1 MSEDE
6 RKFLTENVLM
16 KLEMDV
22 DVDVDVDDDVDYI
35 YPERSKKDAF
45 KAFLLETD

>member
-1 MSEDE
+1 MSGDE

-22 DVDVDVDDDVDYI
+22 DVDVDVDYI
-35 YPERSKKDAF
+35 YPERSKKRC
-45 KAFLLETD
+45 L

>member
-22 DVDVDVDDDVDYI
+22 DVDVDYI

>member
-1 MSEDE
+1 MSGDE

-22 DVDVDVDDDVDYI
+22 DVDYI

>member
-1 MSEDE
+1 MSGDE

-22 DVDVDVDDDVDYI
+22 DVDVDYI